1 MGFVYR
7 AKTGG
12 FYNDAF
18 EDAYR
23 KAGTWPGFYVRVSD
37 DDYLALME
45 GQAKGKMIVPDKRCY
60 PVLQDRP
67 APSREALISEAEEK
81 RQALIDSAMQ
91 SIAVIQLKQMNGRSL
106 TEKELTRVN
115 DVLDYIETLEAAVG
129 TGTVPDIV
137 LPEIISDVA

>member
-23 KAGTWPGFYVRVSD
+23 KAGTWPGFYVRVAD

-45 GQAKGKMIVPDKRCY
+45 GQAKGKIIVPDKRCY

-67 APSREALISEAEEK
+67 APSFEELIAQAEEK
-81 RQALIDSAMQ
+81 RNMLTDAALQ
-91 SIAVIQLKQMNGRSL
+91 SVAVIQLKQMSGRKL
-106 TEKELTRVN
+106 TAEETARLN
-115 DVLDYIETLEAAVG
+115 NVLDYIEVLEAIDPKNPPASW
-129 TGTVPDIV
+129 
-137 LPEIISDVA
+137 PELAA